1 MVKSNRM
8 DASNLLKIMGVS
20 SNYYD
25 NFSIPK
31 KSLSYPRLNPCEIFN
46 SKRVIYNF
54 NEDVVGVKDGD
65 YKSGEIWKDNVSD
78 IIYLYIGKDSKE
90 KDVVMDLGGR
100 YSYTGLIERCIVNSL
115 KEQDGNIYFD
125 EKIFPLE

>member
-1 MVKSNRM
+1 MVKSNQM

-20 SNYYD
+20 FDYYN

-46 SKRVIYNF
+46 SQRFIYNF
-54 NEDVVGVKDGD
+54 NEDVVGVKTGD
-65 YKSGEIWKDNVSD
+65 YKSGEIWKDNTSD
-78 IIYLYIGKDSKE
+78 VIYLYVGKDSKG
-90 KDVVMDLGGR
+90 KDVIIDLGGR

-125 EKIFPLE
+125 EKIFPLD

>member
-8 DASNLLKIMGVS
+8 EASNLLKIMDVS
-20 SNYYD
+20 SDYYD
-25 NFSIPK
+25 NFSISK

-54 NEDVVGVKDGD
+54 NEDVIGVKDGE

-78 IIYLYIGKDSKE
+78 VIYLYIGKDSKE